1 MSPVNTADDQDAT
14 SPGHASGAAAFVGE
28 GAGAL
33 AEAGPIG
40 IAIGIALFPV
50 AWLVSKLWHRRH
62 NA

>member
-1 MSPVNTADDQDAT
+1 MAPVNTADDQDAT
-14 SPGHASGAAAFVGE
+14 PRGHASGAAAFVGD

-50 AWLVSKLWHRRH
+50 AWLVSRLWHRRH
-62 NA
+62 DA